1 MGHSLLPQEE
11 RVSGYLDH
19 QPQVIIVF
27 LALGLLTAISN
38 LLSIRRF
45 DQYPRAAV
53 FPRVSVLIP
62 ARNEAA
68 TIEACVRSLLE
79 QDYPD
84 FEVLV
89 LDDHSEDD
97 TRLILT
103 RLARTSNRLRVLDGQ
118 PLPENWL
125 GKHWAC
131 HQLAQAATGELLL
144 FTDADTRH
152 APSMLRDSVSALL
165 AERADLVT
173 AFPREEAV
181 TWGEKLIIPVI
192 GFGIFSFL
200 PVTLAR
206 WLGWAGLS
214 VTIGQFMLFRR
225 SAFEAI
231 GGYASVR
238 DHLVDDVM
246 LGRRILQRGF
256 TWRLMDGTQHVSCR
270 MYRGFW
276 QAVDGFTKNI
286 FAFFDYRLSLFVI
299 AWAWMAVTFLVPPF
313 VLAAR
318 LLDFP
323 SIPYP
328 YTLAWVA
335 VFESLLLWGLAYQR
349 FRFPLYL
356 VFLYP
361 ISFGLFVLIAL
372 RSLVFTLLGQST
384 WKGREL
390 IRPAWKW

>member
-1 MGHSLLPQEE
+1 
-11 RVSGYLDH
+11 VSGYLDH
-19 QPQVIIVF
+19 QPQVIVIF
-27 LALGLLTAISN
+27 LALGLLTALSN
-38 LLSIRRF
+38 HLTIRRF
-45 DQYPRAAV
+45 DQYPRASV

-68 TIEACVRSLLE
+68 NIEACVRSLLT

-84 FEVLV
+84 FEVIV
-89 LDDHSEDD
+89 LDDHSEDE

-103 RLARTSNRLRVLDGQ
+103 RLARTSNRLRILDGHS
-118 PLPENWL
+118 LPDGWL

-206 WLGWAGLS
+206 WLRWAGLS

-225 SAFEAI
+225 AAFEAI
-231 GGYASVR
+231 GGYEAVR
-238 DHLVDDVM
+238 DHVVDDVM
-246 LGRRILQRGF
+246 LGRRIIQYGF
-256 TWRLMDGTQHVSCR
+256 TWRLMDGTRHVSCR
-270 MYRGFW
+270 MYHGFW

-299 AWAWMAVTFLVPPF
+299 AWAWMAVVFLAPAF
-313 VLAAR
+313 VVAAQVVD
-318 LLDFP
+318 LP
-323 SIPYP
+323 SIAYPYP
-328 YTLAWVA
+328 LAQAA
-335 VFESLLLWGLAYQR
+335 VFESLLLWGLAYHR

-361 ISFGLFVLIAL
+361 LSFGLFVLIAL

-384 WKGREL
+384 WKGRDL
-390 IRPAWKW
+390 TRPAWKW

>member
-1 MGHSLLPQEE
+1 
-11 RVSGYLDH
+11 VSGYLDH
-19 QPQVIIVF
+19 QPQVIVIF
-27 LALGLLTAISN
+27 LALGLLTALSN
-38 LLSIRRF
+38 HLTIRRF
-45 DQYPRAAV
+45 DQYPRASV

-68 TIEACVRSLLE
+68 NIEACVRSLLT

-84 FEVLV
+84 FEIIV
-89 LDDHSEDD
+89 LDDHSEDE

-103 RLARTSNRLRVLDGQ
+103 RLARTSNRLRILDGHS
-118 PLPENWL
+118 LPDGWL

-206 WLGWAGLS
+206 WLRWAGLS

-225 SAFEAI
+225 AAFEAI
-231 GGYASVR
+231 GGYEAVR
-238 DHLVDDVM
+238 DHVVDDVM
-246 LGRRILQRGF
+246 LGRRIIQYGF
-256 TWRLMDGTQHVSCR
+256 TWRLMDGTRHVSCR
-270 MYRGFW
+270 MYHGFW

-299 AWAWMAVTFLVPPF
+299 AWAWMAVVFLAPAF
-313 VLAAR
+313 VVAAQVVD
-318 LLDFP
+318 LP
-323 SIPYP
+323 SIAYPYP
-328 YTLAWVA
+328 LAQAA
-335 VFESLLLWGLAYQR
+335 VFESLLLWGLAYHR

-361 ISFGLFVLIAL
+361 LSFGLFVLIAL

-384 WKGREL
+384 WKGRDL
-390 IRPAWKW
+390 TRPAWKW

>member
-1 MGHSLLPQEE
+1 M
-11 RVSGYLDH
+11 SGYLDH
-19 QPQVIIVF
+19 QPQVIVIF
-27 LALGLLTAISN
+27 LALGLLTALSN
-38 LLSIRRF
+38 HLTIRRF
-45 DQYPRAAV
+45 DQYPRASV

-68 TIEACVRSLLE
+68 NIEACVRSLLT

-84 FEVLV
+84 FEVIV
-89 LDDHSEDD
+89 LDDHSEDE

-103 RLARTSNRLRVLDGQ
+103 RLARTSNRLRILDGHS
-118 PLPENWL
+118 LPDGWL

-206 WLGWAGLS
+206 WLRWAGLS

-225 SAFEAI
+225 AAFEAI
-231 GGYASVR
+231 GGYEAVR
-238 DHLVDDVM
+238 DHVVDDVM
-246 LGRRILQRGF
+246 LGRRIIQYGF
-256 TWRLMDGTQHVSCR
+256 TWRLMDGTRHVSCR
-270 MYRGFW
+270 MYHGFW

-299 AWAWMAVTFLVPPF
+299 AWAWMAVVFLAPAF
-313 VLAAR
+313 VVAAQVVD
-318 LLDFP
+318 LP
-323 SIPYP
+323 SIAYPYP
-328 YTLAWVA
+328 LAQAA
-335 VFESLLLWGLAYQR
+335 VFESLLLWGLAYHR

-361 ISFGLFVLIAL
+361 LSFGLFVLIAL

-384 WKGREL
+384 WKGRDL
-390 IRPAWKW
+390 TRPAWKW

>member
-1 MGHSLLPQEE
+1 M
-11 RVSGYLDH
+11 SGYLEH

-27 LALGLLTAISN
+27 LALGLLTALSN
-38 LLSIRRF
+38 FLSIHRF
-45 DQYPRAAV
+45 DQYPRASV

-68 TIEACVRSLLE
+68 NIEACVRSLLD

-84 FEVLV
+84 FEVIV
-89 LDDHSEDD
+89 LDDHSEDE
-97 TRLILT
+97 TRLILS
-103 RLARTSNRLRVLDGQ
+103 RLARTSNRLRVLDGH

-131 HQLAQAATGELLL
+131 HQLAQAASGELLL

-152 APSMLRDSVSALL
+152 APAMLRDSVSALL

-173 AFPREEAV
+173 AFPCEEAV

-206 WLGWAGLS
+206 WLGWSGLS

-225 SAFEAI
+225 AAFEAI
-231 GGYASVR
+231 GGYEAVR
-238 DHLVDDVM
+238 NHLVDDVM
-246 LGRRILQRGF
+246 LGRRILQHGF
-256 TWRLMDGTQHVSCR
+256 TWRLMDGTRHVSCR
-270 MYRGFW
+270 MYRSFW

-299 AWAWMAVTFLVPPF
+299 AWAWMAVVFLAPAF
-313 VLAAR
+313 VIAAR

-323 SIPYP
+323 FLPYP
-328 YTLAWVA
+328 PSLAWAA

-361 ISFGLFVLIAL
+361 LSFGLFVLIAL

-384 WKGREL
+384 WKGRDL
-390 IRPAWKW
+390 TRPAWKW